1 MQSSFE
7 GLRGWL
13 ATLPDSLANIS
24 IKWVLVA
31 VGILLVLRM
40 SMARGRPAARQ
51 ASDSASEFLES
62 ALIAIVL
69 VFLVIRPCVV
79 QAFYIPSSSMEPTL
93 LIGDRILVNK
103 FIYRFTKP
111 GRGEVAVFQAPPEA
125 SRGIGMSLSGNGR
138 DQEQKDFIKR
148 IIGLP
153 GDTIEVLPTR
163 VLVDGKPVVT
173 MVSHDSSGFRPEL
186 TPPPALNISA
196 REPPQVGANGEVV
209 LDRGITDGLRIKALP
224 NLDASVDGSSLY
236 VNGHLEKTFD
246 GQTVTLN
253 NNLSSYGG
261 DASVQGSAVLVGGD
275 QEPRLILVRGKKL
288 SVDPGHVVINGK
300 AHREGYI
307 AEPPDYYMAPY
318 KVPVGKYFM
327 MGDNRNDSNDSHQW
341 GPLDGWRIIGRAEA
355 IFWPLPRI
363 RLIRTH

>member
-1 MQSSFE
+1 MQSMLD
-7 GLRGWL
+7 GLREHL

-40 SMARGRPAARQ
+40 SMARGRPVARQ
-51 ASDSASEFLES
+51 GADSASEFLES

-103 FIYRFTKP
+103 FIYRFSQP
-111 GRGEVAVFQAPPEA
+111 NRGEVAVFQAPPEA
-125 SRGIGMSLSGNGR
+125 SRGFGMSLSGKEP
-138 DQEQKDFIKR
+138 EQKDFIKR

-153 GDTIEVLPTR
+153 GDTLEVLPTR

-173 MVSHDSSGFRPEL
+173 MVSHEGSGGFRPEL
-186 TPPPALNISA
+186 TAPPALSVGA
-196 REPPQVGANGEVV
+196 RAAPTVDANGEVEV
-209 LDRGITDGLRIKALP
+209 ERGLGDSLHIKALP
-224 NLDASVDGSSLY
+224 HLEVRVDGSTVY
-236 VNGHLEKTFD
+236 VNGQSYKTYE
-246 GQTVTLN
+246 GQTVSLN
-253 NNLSSYGG
+253 NNLTNYGG
-261 DASVQGSAVLVGGD
+261 DPGLEASAVLVGGESD
-275 QEPRLILVRGKKL
+275 PRLILVRGKKL
-288 SVDPGHVVINGK
+288 AVDPGHVVLNGK
-300 AHREGYI
+300 AQREGYI

-318 KVPVGKYFM
+318 KVPPAHYFM

-341 GPLDGWRIIGRAEA
+341 GPLEGWRIIGRAEA
-355 IFWPLPRI
+355 IFWPIPRI

>member
-111 GRGEVAVFQAPPEA
+111 GRGEVAVFQAP
-125 SRGIGMSLSGNGR
+125 
-138 DQEQKDFIKR
+138 
-148 IIGLP
+148 
-153 GDTIEVLPTR
+153 
-163 VLVDGKPVVT
+163 
-173 MVSHDSSGFRPEL
+173 
-186 TPPPALNISA
+186 
-196 REPPQVGANGEVV
+196 
-209 LDRGITDGLRIKALP
+209 
-224 NLDASVDGSSLY
+224 
-236 VNGHLEKTFD
+236 
-246 GQTVTLN
+246 
-253 NNLSSYGG
+253 
-261 DASVQGSAVLVGGD
+261 
-275 QEPRLILVRGKKL
+275 
-288 SVDPGHVVINGK
+288 
-300 AHREGYI
+300 
-307 AEPPDYYMAPY
+307 
-318 KVPVGKYFM
+318 
-327 MGDNRNDSNDSHQW
+327 
-341 GPLDGWRIIGRAEA
+341 
-355 IFWPLPRI
+355 
-363 RLIRTH
+363 